1 MRPIQGQRAN
11 VTTPTPQWPSTWPI
25 QGQRDCH
32 IRYVDL
38 QYIISFYETY
48 PGPIRQHSMTST
60 FNDLLRDI
68 RHCHLQYANIQWA
81 STRPI
86 QAQRDCHIRYVHL
99 QYIISFYDGWVPVVG
114 HVRTG
119 YDRSDGPKAR
129 DRDHFVHGTIHW
141 ARVQCRR
148 PHTYNTPTFNELL
161 RDLSKPSVTAIY
173 DMYTFNTY
181 TRYIKDQCDYA
192 NPNMIRQPFTEFIR
206 GISRANMT
214 AMYEMQTFNTYSR
227 YIQDQRDWHMPYTM
241 RQPFNE
247 LLRGISSSTWLRQPV
262 TEFLRGISRT
272 NVTRPTQIWSANP
285 SLSLYEVYPGPTW

>member
-25 QGQRDCH
+25 QGQRDDCH

-38 QYIISFYETY
+38 QYIISFDETY

-86 QAQRDCHIRYVHL
+86 QAQRDCHIRYVDL

-119 YDRSDGPKAR
+119 YDRSDGPKAQ

-141 ARVQCRR
+141 AGVQCRR

-173 DMYTFNTY
+173 DM
-181 TRYIKDQCDYA
+181 
-192 NPNMIRQPFTEFIR
+192 
-206 GISRANMT
+206 
-214 AMYEMQTFNTYSR
+214 
-227 YIQDQRDWHMPYTM
+227 
-241 RQPFNE
+241 
-247 LLRGISSSTWLRQPV
+247 
-262 TEFLRGISRT
+262 
-272 NVTRPTQIWSANP
+272 
-285 SLSLYEVYPGPTW
+285 

>member
-99 QYIISFYDGWVPVVG
+99 QYIHEVYQGPTWLGQPKYDPPTLHWV
-114 HVRTG
+114 
-119 YDRSDGPKAR
+119 
-129 DRDHFVHGTIHW
+129 
-141 ARVQCRR
+141 
-148 PHTYNTPTFNELL
+148 
-161 RDLSKPSVTAIY
+161 
-173 DMYTFNTY
+173 Y
-181 TRYIKDQCDYA
+181 TRYIQ
-192 NPNMIRQPFTEFIR
+192 
-206 GISRANMT
+206 G
-214 AMYEMQTFNTYSR
+214 
-227 YIQDQRDWHMPYTM
+227 QRDCHVRNADLQYI
-241 RQPFNE
+241 
-247 LLRGISSSTWLRQPV
+247 L
-262 TEFLRGISRT
+262 
-272 NVTRPTQIWSANP
+272 
-285 SLSLYEVYPGPTW
+285 EVYPDTDVTAICHIRCANTSMSF